1 MKLNERCYLDTGAYF
16 FLQAINLFNVFGQTS
31 MCVFS
36 TFDFTIMWIIVIIRM
51 IGRPDISLVAYIL
64 NKMHTLTI
72 SRYQS

>member
-1 MKLNERCYLDTGAYF
+1 MLFRHMRLLF
-16 FLQAINLFNVFGQTS
+16 IQAINLFNVFGQTS

-64 NKMHTLTI
+64 NKMHTSLYLDI
-72 SRYQS
+72 SLNV